1 MHAPPETGHLIEF
14 GEFVFDRRSL
24 ELRSSGHVVHLQQQ
38 PAQVLA
44 LLVERAGQ
52 IVTREE
58 LRRAVWQADTPVDFD
73 RGLHYAINQI
83 RAALGDAA
91 DAPRFLETLR
101 GRGYRF
107 TADVQQ
113 VIDVP
118 RTSAVRPAV
127 SLAAV
132 ALLAFVA
139 TVAWWAMMPARMGP
153 NALGIG
159 VFSAAAGNREWAEAL
174 RTDLV
179 ALLSRET
186 RLPVIDLEKDEGA
199 RVPWRIEARVE
210 APGAA
215 SGIRRRVT
223 VMLRDARTGIVK
235 WSDVFD
241 PGPGDAASERARL
254 SAIIAAAVRAAVED
268 PSVQPAA
275 ERYPGLTRRVPSGA

>member
-1 MHAPPETGHLIEF
+1 MSAPPETGHLTEF

-24 ELRSSGHVVHLQQQ
+24 ELRSGSHVVHLQQQ

-44 LLVERAGQ
+44 VLTERAGR

-58 LRRAVWQADTPVDFD
+58 LRRAVWKTDTPVDFD

-91 DAPRFLETLR
+91 DAPRFLETLH

-113 VIDVP
+113 VIEVP
-118 RTSAVRPAV
+118 RASAVRPALT
-127 SLAAV
+127 LAVVAV
-132 ALLAFVA
+132 LALVA
-139 TVAWWAMMPARMGP
+139 TVAWWAMMPARIGP
-153 NALGIG
+153 NALGVG
-159 VFSAAAGNREWAEAL
+159 VFSAAAGNREWADAL

-179 ALLSRET
+179 ALLTREA
-186 RLPVIDLEKDEGA
+186 RLPVIDLARHEGA

-210 APGAA
+210 APDAA
-215 SGIRRRVT
+215 PGSRRRVT
-223 VMLRDARTGIVK
+223 VMLRDGHTGTVR

-241 PGPGDAASERARL
+241 PEPGDPASERARL
-254 SAIIAAAVRAAVED
+254 SAIIAAAVRAAIEG

-275 ERYPGLTRRVPSGA
+275 GGRPGETRRIPSGA